1 MDGSRNA
8 NKMDVIGANHAIM
21 DSLVLGEQ
29 LIKLYKDEISLKEAL
44 DVYYKE
50 MIPRGRKA
58 VQESHE
64 AAFTMHK
71 SREAI
76 EEMVQSVIKRH
87 TGQDQK
93 E

>member
-1 MDGSRNA
+1 
-8 NKMDVIGANHAIM
+8 M

-29 LIKLYKDEISLKEAL
+29 LIRLYKDQVTLEEVL

-58 VQESHE
+58 VGESHE
-64 AAFTMHK
+64 AAFTMHQ

-76 EEMVQSVIKRH
+76 EEMVRSIIKRH
-87 TGQDQK
+87 TR
-93 E
+93 EE